1 MISPWLE
8 LLCNFDLC
16 TECAPLWRD
25 LLLKPCDEE
34 DDNIAE
40 LLHWDDSSDS
50 DSSEEEQ
57 FDPRIPITTLLC
69 EVGWKFNEFKQAVAA
84 NRVFFNP
91 PAGSGAGALTVQ
103 EQKKA
108 KKKAKRK
115 TKKEKKHRLQALE
128 AASDAGEG
136 ASNCLHTRSL
146 SLEDPATK

>member
-1 MISPWLE
+1 VLG
-8 LLCNFDLC
+8 L
-16 TECAPLWRD
+16 
-25 LLLKPCDEE
+25 
-34 DDNIAE
+34 E

-50 DSSEEEQ
+50 DSEEEQ
-57 FDPRIPITTLLC
+57 FDPRIPITTILC

-91 PAGSGAGALTVQ
+91 PAGSDAGALTVQ

-115 TKKEKKHRLQALE
+115 TKKEKKHRLQSLE

-136 ASNCLHTRSL
+136 ASSCLHTRSL
-146 SLEDPATK
+146 SLEAPVTK